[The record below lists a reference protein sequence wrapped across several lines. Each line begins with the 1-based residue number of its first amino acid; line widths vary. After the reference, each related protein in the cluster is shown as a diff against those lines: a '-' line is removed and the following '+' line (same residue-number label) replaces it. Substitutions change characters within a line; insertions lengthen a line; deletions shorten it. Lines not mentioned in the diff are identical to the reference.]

1 VDFIFSDYNRVAQER
16 PKIVTNDDSKR
27 EHQIRKERGVG
38 REITRRDFLN
48 GVAVGTGGAL
58 LGTWKL
64 YGPDTLL
71 AAGALDELLPEKSG
85 DYYPPAKMGMR
96 GNHDGTF
103 TYAHLLRDGEKWD
116 ELGKIPADA
125 ETYDL
130 IVVGAGISG
139 LAAAHF
145 YRQHAGKNTRIL
157 ILDNH
162 DDFGGHAKRN
172 EFQAGGRMVLS
183 YGGTQSIESPG
194 KYSDVAKALIKE
206 IGVRVERFDQAYDK
220 TLYSKMGT
228 AAFFDK
234 ETFGEDRLLTG
245 MNKTPWPEFLAKAPL
260 SEEVRRDIARIY
272 TDQKD
277 YLAGMSLEEKSALL
291 RKISYT
297 EYLTKY
303 CQLTPKALPFFQTF
317 SHDLFC
323 VGIEAVP
330 ALQCFEA
337 GDDYESFTYPGFD
350 GLGFPESGKEEPYIY
365 HFPDGNASIARLLV
379 RSLIPA
385 AMPGNSMEDMVTA
398 RAIYNKLDA
407 DNAPVG
413 IRLNSTVV
421 HVTNAK
427 NGAAADSA
435 KQVRVAYVRDGK
447 LHTATGKHCVLAC
460 YNGMIPYICPD
471 LPAEQSKALS
481 YLVKSPLV
489 YTHVALRNWEPFAKL
504 NVHHIVAPAGY
515 HTYTA
520 LDFPVSLGNYK
531 FPSAPQ
537 EPAVLFMLRTPCKPG
552 LTHREQSRAGR
563 RELMDTPFSTFEKN
577 IRDQLNRMLGS
588 AGFDD
593 ARDIQGITVNRWAH
607 GYAFTPNPLFDPDWK
622 ENEKP
627 WVIGRKRVGQIAIA
641 NSDAGASA
649 YTDVAIDQAY
659 RAVTDL
665 FNS

>member
-1 VDFIFSDYNRVAQER
+1 MA
-16 PKIVTNDDSKR
+16 KR
-27 EHQIRKERGVG
+27 TKPIRK
-38 REITRRDFLN
+38 ITRRDFLN
-48 GVAVGTGGAL
+48 GVAVGAGGAI
-58 LGTWKL
+58 LGATAASKIF
-64 YGPDTLL
+64 GGETLL
-71 AAGALDELLPEKSG
+71 AAAALDDVSPENSAA
-85 DYYPPAKMGMR
+85 YYPPAKMGLR

-103 TYAHLLRDGEKWD
+103 TYAHLMRDGEKWD
-116 ELGKIPADA
+116 ELGKVPAA
-125 ETYDL
+125 GETYDL
-130 IVVGAGISG
+130 IIVGAGISG

-145 YRQHAGKNTRIL
+145 YRQQAGKNTRIL

-194 KYSDVAKALIKE
+194 KYSKVAKALLEE
-206 IGVRVERFDQAYDK
+206 IGVRVERFNQAYDQK
-220 TLYSKMGT
+220 LYSKMGT

-245 MNKTPWPEFLAKAPL
+245 MNTTPWPEFLAKAPL
-260 SEEVRRDIARIY
+260 SEEVRHDIARVY
-272 TDQKD
+272 TEKKD
-277 YLAGMSLEEKSALL
+277 YLAGMSLEEKTALL
-291 RKISYT
+291 RKTSYAD
-297 EYLTKY
+297 YLTKY
-303 CQLTPKALPFFQTF
+303 CHLTPAALPFFQTF
-317 SHDLFC
+317 THDLFC

-350 GLGFPESGKEEPYIY
+350 GLGFPEPGKEEPYIY

-385 AMPGNSMEDMVTA
+385 AIPGTTMEDVVTA
-398 RAIYNKLDA
+398 RAIYNKLDVPG
-407 DNAPVG
+407 APVR

-421 HVTNAK
+421 HVK
-427 NGAAADSA
+427 NGTAQDSP
-435 KQVRVAYVRDGK
+435 KQVQVAYVRDGK
-447 LHTATGKHCVLAC
+447 LQIAAAKHCVLAC

-471 LPAEQSKALS
+471 LPVEQSKALS

-504 NVHHIVAPAGY
+504 NVHHIVAPAAY

-531 FPSAPQ
+531 FPASPKD
-537 EPAVLFMLRTPCKPG
+537 PAVLFMLRTPCKPG
-552 LTHREQSRAGR
+552 LSHREQSRAGR
-563 RELMDTPFSTFEKN
+563 RELLDTPFSTFEKN

-593 ARDIQGITVNRWAH
+593 ARDIQGLTVNRWAH

-627 WVIGRKRVGQIAIA
+627 WVIGRQRVGQIAIA

-649 YTDVAIDQAY
+649 YSDVAIDQAW
-659 RAVTDL
+659 RAVGDL
-665 FNS
+665 LKP